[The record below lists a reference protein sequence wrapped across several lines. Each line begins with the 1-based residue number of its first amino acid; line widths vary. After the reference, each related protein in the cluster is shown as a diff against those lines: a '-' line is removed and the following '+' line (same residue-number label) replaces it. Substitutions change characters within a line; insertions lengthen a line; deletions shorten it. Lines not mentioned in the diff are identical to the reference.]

1 MTEGTHHV
9 VVIEGTDWSAVD
21 AAELAR
27 HIRHYIGDDRPEM
40 RTAKTLAESIEQRV
54 EAGGGDPIVLS
65 ADEKKVAFAVL
76 NEWRQFLTIPDAVNT
91 LYRLLAAP

>member
-9 VVIEGTDWSAVD
+9 VVIEGTDWSSVD

-27 HIRHYIGDDRPEM
+27 HIRHYVGDDRPEL
-40 RTAKTLAESIEQRV
+40 RAATSLADEIEERV
-54 EAGGGDPIVLS
+54 QAGSGTPIVLTV
-65 ADEKKVAFAVL
+65 EQKKVAYAVL

-91 LYRLLAAP
+91 LYRELAAS